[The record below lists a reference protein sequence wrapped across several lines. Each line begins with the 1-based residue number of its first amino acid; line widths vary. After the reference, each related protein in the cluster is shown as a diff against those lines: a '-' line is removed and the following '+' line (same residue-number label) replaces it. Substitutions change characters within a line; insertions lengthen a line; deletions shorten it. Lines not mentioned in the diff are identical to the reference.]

1 MLSVPRALTSKS
13 VLGSSREVVTATCP
27 ARWRTASCL
36 RTCSGSAAAF
46 LTSSLMKAVRF
57 GYLVISHLRLRSVP
71 GRLRLSSSVT
81 NQPSLTRWIAA
92 LTPRK
97 PAPPVIRIRR
107 SGSAKRGGRDFVLV
121 RRSDGSIAALTLAGG
136 YAPEEGDAHDPRCSG
151 EDQRF
156 AAGVAGAGVEVG
168 AGQKKHGENSVDHV
182 QQSCP
187 GLPAQKQRRHAEQ
200 SL

>member
-46 LTSSLMKAVRF
+46 LTSSLIEAVRW
-57 GYLVISHLRLRSVP
+57 GYRVSSHFRLRSVP

-81 NQPSLTRWIAA
+81 NQPSLIRWIAA

-97 PAPPVIRIRR
+97 PAPPVIRTRR
-107 SGSAKRGGRDFVLV
+107 SGSAGSGGRDLVFV
-121 RRSDGSIAALTLAGG
+121 RRSDGSIAPITLAGG
-136 YAPEEGDAHDPRCSG
+136 YPPQVGDAHDPRRAS
-151 EDQRF
+151 EDKRL
-156 AAGVAGAGVEVG
+156 AAGGAPLGVDV
-168 AGQKKHGENSVDHV
+168 
-182 QQSCP
+182 C
-187 GLPAQKQRRHAEQ
+187 
-200 SL
+200 